1 MYNIENSLILTCT
14 ISSIRQLPS
23 VILNSTILPIAILK
37 SDIMLSAILNIK
49 YYLLHY

>member
-14 ISSIRQLPS
+14 ILSIRQLPS

-37 SDIMLSAILNIK
+37 SDIMLSALLNIE
-49 YYLLHY
+49 YYLLYY